1 MNTLVQAAL
10 MRSRTTLSILVV
22 ALIAGLASYIA
33 IPKDGDPD
41 VAIPFI
47 MVSVVHVGA
56 SPEDAERLLGRPLER
71 ELLGLEGLVQTQ
83 TFAVESMIALVLEFS
98 PSIDME
104 EALIDVREKVD
115 LAQAEFPDETEEP
128 RIVEFN
134 TATNAIL
141 RLAVAGTAP
150 ERTLTRLTRELVDE
164 IDKVSTVLS
173 TSMYGHRYELLEVA
187 IDQSR
192 LEAYQ
197 ISVGELIRTVTLNNR
212 LIAAGV
218 MAGDTGRFAI
228 KVPGLIEGERE
239 LAEIPVMSRENAV
252 IMLGDIA
259 SIRRTFADRAG
270 YATYNGQ
277 PTIGVSVS
285 KRIGE
290 NIIETSKAVRNVI
303 DRVTADWPENVEVHI
318 SYDESERVFNILGD
332 LQANVMNA
340 ILLVMVLVILAL
352 GWRSSLLVGVAIP
365 TSFLL
370 AFLAMTLLGMS
381 ANMMVMFGLI
391 VAVGMLVDG
400 AIVVVEY
407 ADRKIAQGFD
417 RRTAYGAA
425 ATRMFWPIISSTLT
439 TLAAFL
445 PLLFWPGITGDYMRY
460 LPITLILTLSGSLLV
475 AVFFLPA
482 LAAQLGWK
490 DQGSDDIE
498 AALDPRLDAEA
509 DKSDETQML
518 AAFYARMLSWAV
530 ARPVWIVTG
539 SIVLL
544 VAVFIIY
551 GRLNYGTILI
561 SNEEAPG
568 AQIIIT
574 ARGNLAADSAG
585 RLVGEVEKSILAIE
599 GVDRL
604 YSYAGPSS
612 DRNPFD
618 NLPRDTIG
626 EMYMNVTD
634 WRDRRPVAD
643 IFADIRTA
651 AEAFPGI
658 HLELNPFVQSF
669 DRDKDIVVE
678 LTTADRTLLPVA
690 AAQVRSYMETEMTGL
705 NDIDD
710 TGALPGIEWVME
722 VDRAQ
727 AKRFGANVLMIGGA
741 VQFITNGLKLGEYRP
756 DDVEYEL
763 DIRVRLEAAER
774 GMTQLDSLRVMTE
787 KGLVPITNFVTR
799 VPRQRVNTLE
809 RRDGQWI
816 IKVRANAQS
825 GILPNDKVTEL
836 RAWLE
841 EEANLPVGV
850 SHRFGGADRLQTE
863 SSGFLGKAFIGA
875 LFLMAMI
882 LLTQFNSFYQSAL
895 ILSSVIMSTAG
906 VLIGMLATAQPF
918 SVILTGTGIIALA
931 GIVVNNNIVLI
942 DTYQRLLKVGTDPTL
957 AIIQAG
963 AQRLRPIL
971 LTTITTM
978 VGLMPMVLQVSIDP
992 FSGEFSYGSP
1002 TSYTWRPMSTAIVF
1016 GLGFSTVLTLIVT
1029 PAALA
1034 LPARLKAMQA
1044 PALIRN
1050 QMPSG
1055 GISSLGTRARS
1066 RLGF

>member
-1 MNTLVQAAL
+1 MNSIVQAAL

-22 ALIAGLASYIA
+22 ALFAGLAAYIA

-56 SPEDAERLLGRPLER
+56 SPEDAERLLGRSLER

-83 TFAVESMIALVLEFS
+83 TFAVESMVALVLEFF
-98 PSIDME
+98 PSVDME

-115 LAQAEFPDETEEP
+115 LAQADFPDETEEP

-134 TATNAIL
+134 TATQAIL

-150 ERTLTRLTRELVDE
+150 ERTLTRLARELVDE
-164 IDKVSTVLS
+164 IDEVSTVLS
-173 TSMYGHRYELLEVA
+173 TSMYGHRFELLEVA
-187 IDQSR
+187 IDQAR

-197 ISVGELIRTVTLNNR
+197 ISVGELIRTVALNNR

-218 MAGDTGRFAI
+218 MTGDTGRFAI
-228 KVPGLIEGERE
+228 KVPGLIEGEGE
-239 LAEIPVMSRENAV
+239 LSQIPVMMRGEAV
-252 IMLGDIA
+252 ITLGDI
-259 SIRRTFADRAG
+259 SDIRRTFADRAG
-270 YATYNGQ
+270 YATYNGE
-277 PTIGVSVS
+277 PTIGVAVS

-290 NIIETSKAVRNVI
+290 NIIQTSQAVRDVI
-303 DRVTADWPENVEVHI
+303 DRVTADWPDNVAVHI
-318 SYDESERVFNILGD
+318 TYDESERVYNILND
-332 LQANVMNA
+332 LQTNVMNA
-340 ILLVMVLVILAL
+340 ILLVMALVILTL

-370 AFLAMTLLGMS
+370 AFLAMSVLGMS

-417 RRTAYGAA
+417 LPTAYGAA

-439 TLAAFL
+439 TLAAFM

-475 AVFFLPA
+475 AIVFLPA
-482 LAAQLGWK
+482 LAAQLGWRN
-490 DQGSDDIE
+490 QGNSDIE
-498 AALDPRLDAEA
+498 EALDPLLDAQA
-509 DKSDETQML
+509 DKADETQLM
-518 AAFYARMLSWAV
+518 AAAYGRLLSWAV
-530 ARPVWIVTG
+530 ARPVWIVSG
-539 SIVLL
+539 SVVLL
-544 VAVFIIY
+544 VAVFVLY
-551 GRLNYGTILI
+551 GRFNYGTILI
-561 SNEEAPG
+561 SGEEAPG

-574 ARGNLAADSAG
+574 ARGNLAADSAS
-585 RLVGEVEKSILAIE
+585 RLVSEVEKEVLAVD

-626 EMYMNVTD
+626 EMYMNVAD
-634 WRDRRPVAD
+634 WRGRRPVDD
-643 IFADIRTA
+643 IFADIRKA
-651 AEAFPGI
+651 AEGFPGI
-658 HLELNPFVQSF
+658 HLEINPFVQSF
-669 DRDKDIVVE
+669 DRDKDIVID
-678 LTTADRTLLPVA
+678 LTSADRSLLPIA
-690 AAQVRSYMETEMTGL
+690 ADIVRSHMETSIAGL

-727 AKRFGANVLMIGGA
+727 AKRFGANVLMIGGV

-756 DDVEYEL
+756 DDMEYEL
-763 DIRVRLEAAER
+763 DIRVRLETHER
-774 GMTQLDSLRVMTE
+774 GMTQLDSLRIMTE
-787 KGLVPITNFVTR
+787 KGLVPITNFVSR
-799 VPRQRVNTLE
+799 IPRQRVNTLE

-816 IKVRANAQS
+816 IKVRANTQS
-825 GILPNDKVTEL
+825 GVLANDKVNEL
-836 RAWLE
+836 RAWLTDG
-841 EEANLPVGV
+841 ANLPAGV
-850 SHRFGGADRLQTE
+850 THGFGGADRLQTE

-882 LLTQFNSFYQSAL
+882 LLTQFNSFYLSAL

-906 VLIGMLATAQPF
+906 VFIGMLATAQPF

-957 AIIQAG
+957 AIVQAG
-963 AQRLRPIL
+963 AQRLRPIM

-978 VGLMPMVLQVSIDP
+978 VGLMPMVLQMSIDP

-1034 LPARLKAMQA
+1034 LPERLKRMQLPEPVA
-1044 PALIRN
+1044 N
-1050 QMPSG
+1050 QLSKAKD
-1055 GISSLGTRARS
+1055 LGLRARAKT
-1066 RLGF
+1066 RFGL